1 MCCDDIFNSAL
12 AGVPCCLSTA
22 SLKRGFLDIYLTTS
36 SESVI
41 SKLENL
47 WGFYFVPN
55 LLKFNLD
62 FVMGAKNWE
71 KLFSFWDNCI
81 WIGSVKV
88 SLLRTGNFSLAANV
102 FTSSQKIWHVNK
114 RDVFQLNW
122 LGSDQWI
129 W

>member
-12 AGVPCCLSTA
+12 AYVPCCLSNA
-22 SLKRGFLDIYLTTS
+22 SLKRAFLDVYLTTF

-41 SKLENL
+41 SKLQNPWRL
-47 WGFYFVPN
+47 YFVPN
-55 LLKFNLD
+55 LLIFNLN
-62 FVMGAKNWE
+62 FQKAVENWE
-71 KLFSFWDNCI
+71 KIFCFWNNCI
-81 WIGSVKV
+81 WIGIDKV
-88 SLLRTGNFSLAANV
+88 SLLRTGNFSSAANV
-102 FTSSQKIWHVNK
+102 LTSSQKIFHVNK